1 MSKTQTVV
9 LTPNVLLSSPN
20 VLNYVRGLLPPDV
33 TLHLDR
39 SERVTNISEDN
50 GSVIVQTT
58 WADDDDVDEYKRL
71 MAEVTP
77 MVKSQLD
84 DLSWTYVFTPETA
97 DL

>member
-9 LTPNVLLSSPN
+9 LTPNVLPGPSN
-20 VLNYVRGLLPPDV
+20 VLNHVRGLLPPDV
-33 TLHLDR
+33 TLHIDR

-50 GSVIVQTT
+50 GTVTIQTT
-58 WADDDDVDEYKRL
+58 WVDDDDVDEYKRL

-84 DLSWTYVFTPETA
+84 DQGWTYVFTPETA